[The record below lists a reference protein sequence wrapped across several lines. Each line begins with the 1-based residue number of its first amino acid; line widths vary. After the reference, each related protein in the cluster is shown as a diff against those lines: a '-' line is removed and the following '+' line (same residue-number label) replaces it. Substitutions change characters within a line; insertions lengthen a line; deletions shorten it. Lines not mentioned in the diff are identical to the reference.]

1 MMDPSPKPD
10 VDHRLSADDKEHPHT
25 QPRLPQEHSRINALI
40 VGATRSQLRS
50 FGCAIERAG
59 YRVTMLGTIS
69 DMVEHP
75 SALEATLLVCNRA
88 LGETAILSGYRALTQ
103 RPALILLGDEQAL

>member
-10 VDHRLSADDKEHPHT
+10 VDHRSGADDKEHPHT
-25 QPRLPQEHSRINALI
+25 LPDPPHEDPRTYALI

-59 YRVTMLGTIS
+59 YRVTMYGTIDDIGRHERAS
-69 DMVEHP
+69 EV
-75 SALEATLLVCNRA
+75 ALLVCNRA
-88 LGETAILSGYRALTQ
+88 LGETAILSGYRALAQ
-103 RPALILLGDEQAL
+103 RPALILLG